1 MPADACSEAPPMQ
14 HIRIQL
20 PDEVY
25 WWLFAEAA
33 RARTK
38 AHEHAA
44 LILTRAYEAE
54 QPVTQPAN
62 GDQPAA

>member
-1 MPADACSEAPPMQ
+1 MQ

-54 QPVTQPAN
+54 QPVSQPAN